1 MIHFLV
7 CLCMLGYYTGLA
19 TCALCVLRF
28 APIVF
33 GEDVVASFGLLI
45 SQNLC
50 RYQFLLVG
58 RVLRCRDS
66 FFLLFA
72 YA

>member
-1 MIHFLV
+1 MVRFLV
-7 CLCMLGYYTGLA
+7 CLCMIGYYTGLA

-28 APIVF
+28 NSIVF

-45 SQNLC
+45 SPNLC

-66 FFLLFA
+66 FFLLLTHK
-72 YA
+72 